1 MALNK
6 LTAKYICK
14 KILEDKRLD
23 NRKKDEYRAI
33 EIEKNPIQNALGSCR
48 LKIGNT
54 EVICG
59 IKGDLGIPY
68 PDSPDEGVIVTSV
81 EYMPLAAKEIEAGRP
96 DETMVEL
103 SRVVDRGIRESHCI
117 DLKKLCLEKNEE
129 IWRISIDCYIINHNG
144 GLIDAC
150 TLACVLALHFAKM
163 PKKDEKEKDK
173 PFPITDFPITI
184 TARKYKTKI
193 ILDTTKDEETCF
205 NCRLTTTFTKDG
217 NICAMQKGEYGG
229 FSVEE
234 LNKILDL
241 SSKKEKEIRKI
252 ASKF

>member
-6 LTAKYICK
+6 LTRKYICK
-14 KILEDKRLD
+14 EILEDKRID
-23 NRKKDEYRAI
+23 NRNKEEYRKI
-33 EIEKNPIQNALGSCR
+33 EIEKNPILNAIGSCK

-59 IKGDLGIPY
+59 IKGDIGIPY
-68 PDSPDEGVIVTSV
+68 PDSPDEGVIITSV
-81 EYMPLAAKEIEAGRP
+81 EYAPLAGKEIEAGRP
-96 DETMVEL
+96 DENMVEL

-117 DLKKLCLEKNEE
+117 DLKKLCIEENNE
-129 IWRISIDCYIINHNG
+129 IWKINIDCYILNHDG

-163 PKKDEKEKDK
+163 PKKDEDEKNKE
-173 PFPITDFPITI
+173 FPINDFPISI
-184 TARKYKTKI
+184 TTRKYKTKI
-193 ILDTTKDEETCF
+193 ILDSTKDEEECF
-205 NCRLTTTFTKDG
+205 KPRLTTTFTKDG
-217 NICAMQKGEYGG
+217 NICAMQKGDYGG

-234 LNKILDL
+234 INKIIDL

-252 ASKF
+252 VNKF